1 METKLRSRLI
11 EAIEYRD
18 ETRRLKV
25 YLTNGQRR
33 EHDSVPKGVVAG
45 LTRAWPPGRFYMM
58 EIRGRYPSL

>member
-1 METKLRSRLI
+1 METKLRSKLI

-25 YLTNGQRR
+25 YMTNGQRR
-33 EHDSVPKGVVAG
+33 EYDCVPKGVVAG
-45 LTRAWPPGRFYMM
+45 LTRAQSPGRFYMM